1 METIRHFKKDMQ
13 SYKNYIMYSGKSGL
27 KAEIANSHLSWLW
40 WVLDPLLF
48 MLVYSFIA
56 LIVFKKSEPYFPAF
70 VFIGL
75 SIWTFFE
82 RTVKGSV
89 KIVRSNKDIVSKV
102 YLPKYILILVR
113 MIMNGFKMLISF
125 SLVLV
130 VMVLYRVPVTWNVL
144 YMFLI
149 LLMVFFVTFGI
160 SAFMLHFG
168 VFVEDLFNVM
178 NVILK
183 LIFYMSGIFYS
194 ITNNVPQPYLSILL
208 KLNPIALAISDM
220 RNVLLYSQG
229 PDLIALLVW
238 LFGGIV
244 LSYLGI
250 YVIYKYENSYVKV
263 I

>member
-1 METIRHFKKDMQ
+1 M
-13 SYKNYIMYSGKSGL
+13 
-27 KAEIANSHLSWLW
+27 W
-40 WVLDPLLF
+40 WILDPLLF

-56 LIVFKKSEPYFPAF
+56 IIVFKKSEPYFPAF

-102 YLPKYILILVR
+102 YLPKYVLILVR
-113 MIMNGFKMLISF
+113 MFMNGFKMLVSF
-125 SLVLV
+125 SLVILV
-130 VMVLYRVPVTWNVL
+130 MLIYRVPVTWNIL
-144 YMFLI
+144 YLFPI

-178 NVILK
+178 NVVLK

-194 ITNNVPQPYLSILL
+194 ITKNIKEPYLSILL
-208 KLNPIALAISDM
+208 KLNPVALAIDDM
-220 RNVLLYSQG
+220 RSVMLYSSG
-229 PDLIALLVW
+229 PHLAALLIW
-238 LFGGIV
+238 LAVGIV
-244 LSYLGI
+244 LSFFGV

>member
-13 SYKNYIMYSGKSGL
+13 SYKNYIIYSGKSGL

-40 WVLDPLLF
+40 WILDPLLF
-48 MLVYSFIA
+48 MLVYAFIA
-56 LIVFKKSEPYFPAF
+56 LVVFKKSEPYFPAF

-102 YLPKYILILVR
+102 YLPKYVLILVR

-125 SLVLV
+125 SLVV
-130 VMVLYRVPVTWNVL
+130 VAMLIYRVPVTGNVL
-144 YMFLI
+144 YLFLI
-149 LLMVFFVTFGI
+149 FLTVFFVTFGI
-160 SAFMLHFG
+160 STFMLHFG

-178 NVILK
+178 NVVLK

-194 ITNNVPQPYLSILL
+194 ITNNVPEPYLSILL

-220 RNVLLYSQG
+220 RNVLLYSKG
-229 PDLIALLVW
+229 PDLVALLVW
-238 LFGGIV
+238 LVVGIV
-244 LSYLGI
+244 LSYLGV